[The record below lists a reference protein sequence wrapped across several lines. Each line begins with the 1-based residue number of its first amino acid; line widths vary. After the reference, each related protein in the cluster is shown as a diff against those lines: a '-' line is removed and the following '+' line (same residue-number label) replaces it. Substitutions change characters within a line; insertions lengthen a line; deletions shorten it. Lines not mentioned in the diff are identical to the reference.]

1 MGTMAVAKQKAAKHK
16 LQRDALPGLAWAWC
30 PQSVLRIL
38 RALSKEGDITQN
50 SSNNNNKENN
60 KKKKNK
66 QEKKKQ
72 QQQKNF
78 TQ

>member
-16 LQRDALPGLAWAWC
+16 LQRDALPGLAWAWR

-50 SSNNNNKENN
+50 NNNNKKNN
-60 KKKKNK
+60 KKNK